1 MKLLIKQRL
10 VVLENKLK
18 IAEGRMG
25 NEIVTGIWDEHVHTA
40 IFKMD
45 KQQGPIV

>member
-1 MKLLIKQRL
+1 MFMSDDFVIL
-10 VVLENKLK
+10 NKLK
-18 IAEGRMG
+18 IHKIA
-25 NEIVTGIWDEHVHTA
+25 V